1 MLSVVIPGETI
12 EKIIYIT
19 VDGIVNFLLRDIWAV
34 VDTELSTGR
43 VIVVVD
49 DSYPVK
55 SLDIF
60 TTFAEMLVG
69 FGEEVDKK
77 LVHAIV

>member
-1 MLSVVIPGETI
+1 VV
-12 EKIIYIT
+12 
-19 VDGIVNFLLRDIWAV
+19 A
-34 VDTELSTGR
+34 
-43 VIVVVD
+43 D